1 MLAVL
6 AVLALAW
13 TPAAVADAGGA
24 LLIQGGTVVNAHGAG
39 QADVLLEG
47 GKVVLV
53 GQGLKAPRGARTI
66 NAKDKL
72 VIPGGIDPHTHLA
85 MPFMGQVAAD
95 DFFTGHTAALAG
107 GTTMHVDFALPIG
120 GMKAGLKEWRRKA
133 ERAAMSYGFHMAVT
147 SWDDQVSA
155 DMAEMVKEGIN
166 SFKFFLAYKGALM
179 VTDDQFLQGLVRC
192 KELGVLPMVHAENG
206 DAVAYG
212 QKRVFEELG
221 ITGPEGHMYSRPSN
235 VEAEATA
242 RAIRLAEVAETP
254 IYVVHVM
261 SKDAMLEVAAAKA
274 RGQRVVGEP
283 VVSGMTMD
291 ESMLLHPNFTIA
303 AQYVMSPPIRKHD
316 VDGVALQGA
325 LASGVLDLV
334 GTDHA
339 VFNSTQ
345 KAKGKHDF
353 RIIPNGVNG
362 LEERMV
368 VVYDTMVSKGLI
380 DLPRYVEVTS
390 TAAAKV
396 FNAYPQKG
404 CVCVGSDADL
414 VVFDPSQKT
423 TVSAATHHSAM
434 DTNIYEGRT
443 YQGKV
448 DVVVSQG
455 EVVFEN
461 GKLTD
466 VVKPGRGKFV
476 PLGPHMSLYEGMD
489 KLSAANTAARVRVNR
504 DGSGKGGGKDEL

>member
-1 MLAVL
+1 
-6 AVLALAW
+6 
-13 TPAAVADAGGA
+13 
-24 LLIQGGTVVNAHGAG
+24 
-39 QADVLLEG
+39 
-47 GKVVLV
+47 
-53 GQGLKAPRGARTI
+53 
-66 NAKDKL
+66 
-72 VIPGGIDPHTHLA
+72 
-85 MPFMGQVAAD
+85 
-95 DFFTGHTAALAG
+95 
-107 GTTMHVDFALPIG
+107 
-120 GMKAGLKEWRRKA
+120 
-133 ERAAMSYGFHMAVT
+133 
-147 SWDDQVSA
+147 
-155 DMAEMVKEGIN
+155 
-166 SFKFFLAYKGALM
+166 
-179 VTDDQFLQGLVRC
+179 
-192 KELGVLPMVHAENG
+192 
-206 DAVAYG
+206 
-212 QKRVFEELG
+212 
-221 ITGPEGHMYSRPSN
+221 
-235 VEAEATA
+235 
-242 RAIRLAEVAETP
+242 
-254 IYVVHVM
+254 
-261 SKDAMLEVAAAKA
+261 
-274 RGQRVVGEP
+274 
-283 VVSGMTMD
+283 
-291 ESMLLHPNFTIA
+291 
-303 AQYVMSPPIRKHD
+303 
-316 VDGVALQGA
+316 
-325 LASGVLDLV
+325 
-334 GTDHA
+334 
-339 VFNSTQ
+339 
-345 KAKGKHDF
+345 
-353 RIIPNGVNG
+353 
-362 LEERMV
+362 MV